1 MAPLDD
7 PQLVVA
13 VALVNPGKSA
23 DDVEKALIAEFDKL
37 KAEGITERELQR
49 AKNQFSRD
57 YILSRLSI
65 KEKAS
70 QMGHAEVIQKDMA
83 SADGEFDTF
92 LKVSTADIKRA
103 AQMYF
108 VPERRM
114 VMRIMPK
121 GGVNEVAK

>member
-1 MAPLDD
+1 
-7 PQLVVA
+7 
-13 VALVNPGKSA
+13 
-23 DDVEKALIAEFDKL
+23 
-37 KAEGITERELQR
+37 
-49 AKNQFSRD
+49 
-57 YILSRLSI
+57 
-65 KEKAS
+65 
-70 QMGHAEVIQKDMA
+70 MGHAEVIQKDMA

>member
-1 MAPLDD
+1 M
-7 PQLVVA
+7 
-13 VALVNPGKSA
+13 ALVNPGKSA
-23 DDVEKALIAEFDKL
+23 DEVEKALIAEFDKL

-92 LKVSTADIKRA
+92 LKVSTADIKKA
-103 AQMYF
+103 ALTYF

-121 GGVNEVAK
+121 GAGGAGGAGAAEVLK